1 MKKKRLII
9 IVAFLTLFTQFGF
22 SQDCKKCDIEKLLD
36 LSENLENLNYETVKN
51 FICTFDSSCI
61 NNIEFS
67 EWSNELLYKLV
78 EKDINLLND
87 VLHDLGF
94 NYVKLICKELETPIL
109 DVDLKR
115 IYDLIEKS
123 HGPND
128 MIVAEKN
135 AIIKAAQN
143 EGIKLE

>member
-1 MKKKRLII
+1 MKKTRLII
-9 IVAFLTLFTQFGF
+9 IVVFLTLFTQFGF

-51 FICTFDSSCI
+51 FICTFDSTCI

-67 EWSNELLYKLV
+67 EWSNELLFKLL
-78 EKDINLLND
+78 EKDINLLNK

-94 NYVKLICKELETPIL
+94 NYVKLIGKELETPII
-109 DVDLKR
+109 DFDLNN
-115 IYDLIEKS
+115 IYLLIKNS
-123 HGPND
+123 KGPKD
-128 MIVAEKN
+128 IIEAEKK
-135 AIIKAAQN
+135 AIIIAAEK